1 MPVALSQS
9 RLLLTIAVMSAAFIQ
24 VLDTT
29 IVTVALPHM
38 AGELSA
44 TPDQISWVL
53 TSYMVAMGVTI
64 PLTGFFSDRWGQ
76 RKFLF
81 LSIGGFVAASVLC
94 GIATNLTEI
103 VVYRVLQGIA
113 GAPLIPLS
121 QSILVQ
127 AFSAEERGRAM
138 AIWGMG
144 IMVAPI
150 LGPTLG
156 GYLTEGLDW
165 RWTFL
170 INVPMGAMS
179 LALAIRTVPDTP
191 KRPRAVDWPG
201 LILMFLAV
209 GGLQFI
215 LDRGTQEDWFDSKLI
230 QVIAISSVA
239 GFVGFVYRSLAH
251 RGTTLVDLRLFRDRN
266 FATGCALVT
275 TFQLSLFA
283 TILLTPLYLEH
294 LLGYPADLAGWLMA
308 PRGAASLVSMLLVG
322 RLIGHVAPRTL
333 ILAGIVLWTLG
344 SFPMTYYSLN
354 VNVWFLI
361 WPALIQGLALGF
373 IFVPGATVAYA
384 TLPRTASS
392 EAAGLYNL
400 IRTIG
405 TGIGI
410 SIAATIF
417 AHQTQVAWSETGA
430 HIQPFNPALEGYLGQ
445 LGLSPA
451 DPQAPGVLAHELARQ
466 AQMIAMIDTYAA
478 VAWSF
483 LLMLPLAFLIK
494 RGQPHRSAAPT
505 PAAAE

>member
-1 MPVALSQS
+1 MSPALSQS

-29 IVTVALPHM
+29 IITVALPHM

-53 TSYMVAMGVTI
+53 TSYMVAMGVTM

-81 LSIGGFVAASVLC
+81 ISISGFVLASVLC
-94 GIATNLTEI
+94 GMATNLTEI
-103 VVYRVLQGIA
+103 VLFRVLQGVF

-156 GYLTEGLDW
+156 GYLTEGLNW
-165 RWTFL
+165 RWTFF

-179 LALAIRTVPDTP
+179 LLLAMRTVPDTP
-191 KRPRAVDWPG
+191 KRARGIDWLG
-201 LILMFLAV
+201 LALMFFAV

-215 LDRGTQEDWFDSKLI
+215 LDRGTQEDWFASKLI
-230 QVIAISSVA
+230 QVVATLSVI
-239 GFVGFVYRSLAH
+239 GFIGFVYRSLSQSAP
-251 RGTTLVDLRLFRDRN
+251 TLLDLRLFRDRN
-266 FATGCALVT
+266 FTTGCALVT
-275 TFQLSLFA
+275 MFQLSLFA
-283 TILLTPLYLEH
+283 TILLTPLYFEH

-308 PRGAASLVSMLLVG
+308 PRGAASLVSMLIVG
-322 RLIGHVAPRTL
+322 RLITRIAPRTL
-333 ILAGIVLWTLG
+333 IFIGIVLWAVG
-344 SFPMTYYSLN
+344 SFPMTHYSLN

-361 WPALIQGLALGF
+361 WPGLIQGLALGF
-373 IFVPGATVAYA
+373 IFVPGATIAYA
-384 TLPRTASS
+384 TLPRSASS

-400 IRTIG
+400 VRTIG

-417 AHQTQVAWSETGA
+417 THQTQVAWNETGS
-430 HIQPFNPALEGYLGQ
+430 HIQPFNPALGGYLGG
-445 LGLSPA
+445 LGLELT
-451 DPQAPGVLAHELARQ
+451 DPQAPLLLARELGRQ
-466 AQMIAMIDTYAA
+466 AQMIAMVDTYAA

-483 LLMLPLAFLIK
+483 VLMLPLAFLIK
-494 RGQPHRSAAPT
+494 RGQPYRDA
-505 PAAAE
+505 PAAAVAE